1 MVNLRNGKFE
11 GKKGSTSLEK
21 RTHLYKEVNL
31 SGICELALAFRQKF
45 LYVSDHAQI
54 FTMKLHHKNHT
65 WK

>member
-31 SGICELALAFRQKF
+31 SGICELALAFR
-45 LYVSDHAQI
+45 
-54 FTMKLHHKNHT
+54 
-65 WK
+65 